1 MKLADKISFELIK
14 WARGSGHEI
23 LIPNFYHGWY
33 EMDLFRLTN
42 TEYVIEYEI
51 KISRSDFFNDFKKNT
66 RVYLS
71 GSYDYQTK
79 LKHDMIANGE
89 GKCNRFFFVV
99 PKDLV
104 SINEVPEHC
113 GLIYYNES
121 SDFYGNKYSNLTMV
135 KNAPILHKN
144 KTADFKKLAVSL
156 SFREVNQRVK
166 LQGFIKSKK

>member
-1 MKLADKISFELIK
+1 MKLADKISFDLIK

-66 RVYLS
+66 RVYS
-71 GSYDYQTK
+71 GTGLESQNK
-79 LKHDMIANGE
+79 LKHDMIAKGE

-104 SINEVPEHC
+104 SIDEVPAHC
-113 GLIYYNES
+113 GLIYYR
-121 SDFYGNKYSNLTMV
+121 DGNLRII
-135 KNAPILHKN
+135 KNAPLLHKN
-144 KTADFKKLAVSL
+144 KTADFKRLAVSL
-156 SFREVNQRVK
+156 SFREINQRAK
-166 LQGFIKSKK
+166 LQGFKSKK